1 MASTGVFASWISCLF
16 TFAYIILFS
25 ENESTES
32 PIQDG
37 ATSLIPPSQ
46 NGFESHYANATQTSV
61 TTPPVNETG
70 PSPPSLGAIPLA
82 TGPSPNSNL
91 IILNTPP
98 SPTNSKNIL
107 NSNHTDLTHNQLSI
121 PNPIHGLAIGS
132 KKSNSDP
139 VSPNVPWH
147 PELDRRHSDSFSKD
161 LLNRSHDEVQT
172 SPTYQNTNLTS
183 GNEKWILFYF
193 FQLTVII
200 AIYLPNLKC
209 VSTK

>member
-1 MASTGVFASWISCLF
+1 MHPCHRQVCLHLESAVCLHF
-16 TFAYIILFS
+16 HSLQHQLCIS
-25 ENESTES
+25 ENESTET

-46 NGFESHYANATQTSV
+46 NGFESHYANATQTSGA
-61 TTPPVNETG
+61 TPPANESG

-82 TGPSPNSNL
+82 TGSNSPNSNL

-98 SPTNSKNIL
+98 SPTNSKTLL
-107 NSNHTDLTHNQLSI
+107 NSNHSDLTHNQLSI
-121 PNPIHGLAIGS
+121 PNPMHGLAIGS

-147 PELDRRHSDSFSKD
+147 PELDRRHSDSASFSKD

-183 GNEKWILFYF
+183 GNYLTNNLLITHLKF
-193 FQLTVII
+193 FF
-200 AIYLPNLKC
+200 LP
-209 VSTK
+209 